1 MDTFSF
7 PFVQPNNGSVVS
19 VKNEPVRWGEY
30 IFVCGE
36 TQTMEWLLLLLLL
49 LLALLSYYQIY
60 ARYAAEKLL
69 KNNSVDTSDTRY
81 CAKFCPFGTSNY
93 AKNDF
98 AIFCDFA
105 IRPT

>member
-36 TQTMEWLLLLLLL
+36 AQTMEWLLLLLLL
-49 LLALLSYYQIY
+49 ALLS
-60 ARYAAEKLL
+60 
-69 KNNSVDTSDTRY
+69 
-81 CAKFCPFGTSNY
+81 
-93 AKNDF
+93 
-98 AIFCDFA
+98 
-105 IRPT
+105 